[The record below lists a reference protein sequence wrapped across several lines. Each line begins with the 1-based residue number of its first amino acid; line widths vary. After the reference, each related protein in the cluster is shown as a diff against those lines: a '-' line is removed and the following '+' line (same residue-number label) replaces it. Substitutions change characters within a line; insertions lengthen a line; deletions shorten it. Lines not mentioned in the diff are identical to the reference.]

1 MSETVFN
8 RYDIRGDWPE
18 EIDEGFSRRL
28 GKAVGTYAQR
38 EGRGRVI
45 MGHDTREHSK
55 EAADAFADGVGA
67 TGAALIRVGE
77 GTTDRVAM
85 AARHYG
91 GIGAM
96 VTASH
101 HDWSRT
107 GFKLLYEKGHGFN
120 NEDMEAVKELFRQ
133 QDFESGHAHVMG
145 ERWEFTEEYIDT
157 LLEYVEGFAVP
168 DGTVVVDCCNGGAS
182 RLAPELFGELGFDVV
197 TVNDATTG
205 GGIDPEPAEDNRQE
219 VKELMEDEDADLA
232 VGFDPDGD
240 RVYALHPDLGW
251 IDGNE
256 LFYLLGRIVEA
267 ETIAASV
274 DTSGLIEELDVDVE
288 YSRVGDV
295 FVSGLGVEIG
305 ADLLGEPNGHYAVT
319 EVCWY
324 NSGILAGMLL
334 AAHHD
339 ELGSMLAEAPSSFTE
354 RCVLR
359 LEEAEKDSAM
369 QTAIKR
375 AAKNYDV
382 LSTVDGVK
390 FTDGEVTALVRPSG
404 TSPKIR
410 LIVNGTDEARVRD
423 RADGLYEELFD

>member
-18 EIDEGFSRRL
+18 EIDEDFSRRL
-28 GKAVGTYAQR
+28 GRAVGTYAQR

-45 MGHDTREHSK
+45 MGHDTREHS
-55 EAADAFADGVGA
+55 EDAADAFADGVGT
-67 TGAALIRVGE
+67 TGAALVRVGE

-85 AARHYG
+85 AANHYG

-107 GFKLLYEKGHGFN
+107 GFKLLYEQGHGFN
-120 NEDMEAVKELFRQ
+120 NEDLERIKDLFRQ
-133 QDFESGHAHVMG
+133 QDFEDGHAHVLG
-145 ERWEFTEEYIDT
+145 ERWEFTEEYMDT
-157 LLEYVEGFAVP
+157 LLEYVESFAIP
-168 DGTVVVDCCNGGAS
+168 DGTVVLDCCNGGAS
-182 RLAPELFGELGFDVV
+182 RLAPELFEELGFDVV
-197 TVNDATTG
+197 TVNDDTTG
-205 GGIDPEPAEDNRQE
+205 GGIDPEPGEDNRRD
-219 VKELMEDEDADLA
+219 VKERMEDEDADLA

-240 RVYALHPDLGW
+240 RVYAIHPEMGW
-251 IDGNE
+251 IGGNE
-256 LFYLLGRIVEA
+256 LFYLLGRITEA
-267 ETIAASV
+267 GTIAASV
-274 DTSGLIEELDVDVE
+274 DTSGLIEELDADIE

-339 ELGSMLAEAPSSFTE
+339 ELGSMLSDVPSYFTE
-354 RCVLR
+354 RRVLR
-359 LEEAEKDSAM
+359 LEEGEKDGAM

-410 LIVNGTDEARVRD
+410 LIVNGTDEKTVRD